1 MGVAQDIINEV
12 LHEEQTINYIT
23 KWCCQW
29 SNTCKNTTETA
40 LLVLEKI
47 GLNLTKHSNAQIQFY
62 LEDLPAWGRQGDL
75 CSFWKTTGVNLINLL
90 QMCNLQEI
98 AIDLE
103 SENKRQTHKLQLWK
117 FY

>member
-1 MGVAQDIINEV
+1 MLKFNFI
-12 LHEEQTINYIT
+12 
-23 KWCCQW
+23 
-29 SNTCKNTTETA
+29 S
-40 LLVLEKI
+40 KI
-47 GLNLTKHSNAQIQFY
+47 WW
-62 LEDLPAWGRQGDL
+62 PAWGRQGDL